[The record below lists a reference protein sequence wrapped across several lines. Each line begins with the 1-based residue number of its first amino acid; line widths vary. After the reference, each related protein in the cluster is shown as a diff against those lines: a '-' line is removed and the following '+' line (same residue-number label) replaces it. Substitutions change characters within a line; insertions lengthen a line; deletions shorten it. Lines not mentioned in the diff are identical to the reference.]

1 MRRRL
6 CYSSAM
12 WTDVIDLRDF
22 YATSLGQ
29 AVSRMLRRRLREI
42 WPDVHGQRVLG
53 LGYAV
58 PYLRPFMDDAERV
71 IAAMPPAQ
79 GVLPWP
85 PGGPNQV
92 LLADEAELPLPD
104 LSMDRVL
111 LIHAVEQT
119 EQLRQML
126 REAWR
131 VLAAGGRMIVV
142 VPNRR
147 SLWAQLDRTP
157 FGQGSPYSAGQLS
170 RLLRDSLF
178 TPVVTSGALFLPPSQ
193 SRMMIAAAPAWE
205 KLGARWF
212 PSFAGVVMIEAV
224 KQIYAPSG
232 MAEPARVRLR
242 RKQPL
247 LAPLSDGHPRRDAV
261 TSAEKPPGGR

>member
-1 MRRRL
+1 
-6 CYSSAM
+6 M
-12 WTDVIDLRDF
+12 WTDVVDLRDF

-29 AVSRMLRRRLREI
+29 AASRTLRRRLRDL
-42 WPDVHGQRVLG
+42 WPDVHGQRLLG
-53 LGYAV
+53 VGYAV
-58 PYLRPFMDDAERV
+58 PYLRPFMDEAERV
-71 IAAMPPAQ
+71 LAAMPPAQ
-79 GVLPWP
+79 GVMRWP
-85 PGGPNQV
+85 SAGANQV
-92 LLADEAELPLPD
+92 LLADETELPLPD
-104 LSMDRVL
+104 LSIDRLL

-119 EQLRQML
+119 ERLRPML

-147 SLWAQLDRTP
+147 GLWAQLDRTP

-178 TPVVTSGALFLPPSQ
+178 TPVATAGALFVPPSQ
-193 SRMMIAAAPAWE
+193 SRMLVASAPAWE
-205 KLGARWF
+205 KLGQRWF

-232 MAEPARVRLR
+232 LAEPARAR
-242 RKQPL
+242 RKSRV
-247 LAPLSDGHPRRDAV
+247 LAPLSDGSQRRGAI
-261 TSAEKPPGGR
+261 SAERPPGGR

>member
-1 MRRRL
+1 MGPRL

-29 AVSRMLRRRLREI
+29 AVSRMLRRRLREM
-42 WPDVHGQRVLG
+42 WPDVHGQSVLG

-58 PYLRPFMDDAERV
+58 PYLRPFMDDADRV

-85 PGGPNQV
+85 TGGPNQA

-178 TPVVTSGALFLPPSQ
+178 TPVLTTGALFMPPSQ
-193 SRMMIAAAPAWE
+193 SRMMVASAPAWE

-232 MAEPARVRLR
+232 LAEPARVR
-242 RKQPL
+242 RKQPV

>member
-1 MRRRL
+1 
-6 CYSSAM
+6 M

-42 WPDVHGQRVLG
+42 WPDVQGQRVLG
-53 LGYAV
+53 VGYAV
-58 PYLRPFMDDAERV
+58 PYLRPFMDEAERV

-85 PGGPNQV
+85 AASGNV
-92 LLADEAELPLPD
+92 ALLADEAELPLPD

-111 LIHAVEQT
+111 LVHAVEQT

-147 SLWAQLDRTP
+147 GLWAQLDRTP
-157 FGQGSPYSAGQLS
+157 FGQGLPYSATQLS

-178 TPVVTSGALFLPPSQ
+178 TPIVTTGALFVPPSQ
-193 SRMMIAAAPAWE
+193 SRMMIASAPAWE
-205 KLGARWF
+205 KLGLRWF
-212 PSFAGVVMIEAV
+212 PSLAGVVMIEAV
-224 KQIYAPSG
+224 KQIYAPTAI
-232 MAEPARVRLR
+232 AEPAKAR
-242 RKQPL
+242 RKSRV
-247 LAPLSDGHPRRDAV
+247 LAPLSDGGQRREAI
-261 TSAEKPPGGR
+261 SAERRPDAR